1 MKKIINGK
9 MYNTETA
16 KLIASCDNGLGCHE
30 LYYVC
35 EELYKKKTGEF
46 FLLGTSGSGGMYAQ
60 PAEGGFSASG
70 SEIIPYTVGKAKKWL
85 EENASAD
92 AYIAAF
98 GEVEE

>member
-16 KLIASCDNGLGCHE
+16 KKIASYISYKDKYGAIIAE
-30 LYYVC
+30 Y
-35 EELYKKKTGEF
+35 LYKKTNGEY
-46 FLLGTSGSGGMYAQ
+46 FLYDLDNTI
-60 PAEGGFSASG
+60 ASYRKLPG
-70 SEIIPYTVGKAKKWL
+70 IFIPYSVEKAKKWL

-92 AYIAAF
+92 IYIQEF